1 MSSLYIW
8 DAVLNVLDRGC
19 STVDLLRGE
28 ESYKLR
34 WSHKIIT
41 NYRAY
46 LGRNT
51 LAWALYTAYHIV
63 RFEVVRYAQA
73 ESAPKWI
80 RGP

>member
-8 DAVLNVLDRGC
+8 DAVLNAPDRGC

-34 WSHKIIT
+34 WRPKIIP

-63 RFEVVRYAQA
+63 RSKVVSYEQA
-73 ESAPKWI
+73 ESAPRWI